1 GTAVKLIQQKLV
13 QQRNWNSRAVY
24 IAGTVRERWYSGLVY
39 ISVHSG
45 TGGSWGLRNNMAITE
60 EEAAGMKAQLE
71 IAQERVVALEATNKR
86 LAEHEMLRTT
96 TPADTFVGRQAGGGS
111 V

>member
-1 GTAVKLIQQKLV
+1 
-13 QQRNWNSRAVY
+13 
-24 IAGTVRERWYSGLVY
+24 
-39 ISVHSG
+39 
-45 TGGSWGLRNNMAITE
+45 
-60 EEAAGMKAQLE
+60 MKAQLE

-111 V
+111 RLHGRRPSPIRPMWASGVSHGVGLGQGF